1 MAPEVVTCNGKYDA
15 KASWLWGWDR
25 FGLPSLAA
33 LAARRV
39 AKIWCLRPAP
49 AAAASKCL
57 NRSAGCRPDRQPS
70 PANADCCRC
79 PCLLLP
85 LQKADVWSCG
95 VILYTMVSA
104 QVEQAVWAV
113 GWQPPTCLRPA
124 KPLHGCCTHASQ
136 LDSAC
141 GWLIAPCCP

>member
-33 LAARRV
+33 LAARRL
-39 AKIWCLRPAP
+39 AKIRCLRPAP

-57 NRSAGCRPDRQPS
+57 NRQAGCRSDSQVLPTLT
-70 PANADCCRC
+70 AAAAAAA
-79 PCLLLP
+79 LLP

-95 VILYTMVSA
+95 VILYTMVSS

-113 GWQPPTCLRPA
+113 SWQPPTCLRPA

-141 GWLIAPCCP
+141 DWLIAPCCP